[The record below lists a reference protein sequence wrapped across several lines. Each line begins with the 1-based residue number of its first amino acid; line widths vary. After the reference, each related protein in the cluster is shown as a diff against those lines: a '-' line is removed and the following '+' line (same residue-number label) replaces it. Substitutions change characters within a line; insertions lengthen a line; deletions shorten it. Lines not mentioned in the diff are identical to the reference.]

1 MSADYKGVSPEIT
14 YQILNIELTN
24 SLNSLLELHETEHIP
39 KETLTALTDMLRSG
53 FKDYFFK
60 RYTSLMSPASQ
71 CVMRCNM
78 RVTPALG
85 TDVHL
90 TLNLSRMVVE
100 IISGS
105 EIIGHASLDKF
116 LNWLRRVDFDD
127 VNVSLD
133 FGLMY
138 NDVEQFPNFVVKAMY
153 NDFVYDEAAHQ
164 LYQIKEFVPV
174 DANTTRAINTITT
187 DYEDVDLNKAVIQ
200 YGDSHILAEGIA
212 ELHDLNITEYGQL
225 YNFLM
230 DEWYTDEH
238 KTLAETE
245 GGWYVAINDMMQI
258 MCSKYNRYLFKRL
271 CDIMPDTPEDWDD
284 VVSDFMV
291 YGGAGGYRVLAH
303 NAFYRRMIT
312 SHAKFEE
319 YLSEY
324 EGLDIEQ
331 KGAISVFVNNSSNI
345 IRLCV
350 SKQLGDDGLPHHD
363 IDMRQYYHNV
373 IWGKNAP
380 TTGRH
385 TYSRWTLV
393 QR

>member
-1 MSADYKGVSPEIT
+1 MSADYKGVSPEIN

-100 IISGS
+100 KISGS

-116 LNWLRRVDFDD
+116 LNWLRRVDFGD

-153 NDFVYDEAAHQ
+153 NDFVYDEAAHR

-187 DYEDVDLNKAVIQ
+187 GYEDVDLNKAVIQ
-200 YGDSHILAEGIA
+200 YGDSHILAKGIA

-230 DEWYTDEH
+230 DEWYTDEY

-245 GGWYVAINDMMQI
+245 GGWYVAISDMMQI
-258 MCSKYNRYLFKRL
+258 ICSKYNRYLFKRL

-291 YGGAGGYRVLAH
+291 YGGAGGYRVLDH
-303 NAFYRRMIT
+303 NAFHLKMIK

-350 SKQLGDDGLPHHD
+350 SKQLGDDGLPHPD

-385 TYSRWTLV
+385 T
-393 QR
+393 